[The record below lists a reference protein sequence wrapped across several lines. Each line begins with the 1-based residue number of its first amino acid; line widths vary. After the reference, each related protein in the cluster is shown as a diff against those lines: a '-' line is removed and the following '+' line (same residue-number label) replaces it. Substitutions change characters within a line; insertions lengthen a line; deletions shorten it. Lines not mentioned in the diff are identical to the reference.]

1 MVWKI
6 INVDSPGNADVYGGD
21 DIKKIMRLLSGY
33 DLKSDDTSDEVNIT
47 TDTSF
52 ASEKFRIKSPT
63 TGFNYIF
70 RGQEIDADR
79 IISLPLMTDDGEI
92 SLSATG
98 AINDWGD
105 FLQIFRHQNIKLMN
119 PANTFGYI
127 LNSSAIAAN
136 RNVTFPLLTADD
148 TLVTLNATQTLTNK
162 TLTSPTITAM
172 TINTDS
178 NTLKHGTTNNSGDLL
193 VNTGTKFDRFARG
206 GANQVPIMN
215 ATGTGMTWIDKSS
228 LQGEPGAPG
237 ESGTGDYQVPVVNNI
252 ITGTW
257 FGTAPA
263 AGSGVWSD
271 FLTSTASGTFTTSN
285 ITDSSGRMGLEF
297 DFDSDDD
304 RAGFKT
310 NALHFCRMNDPEL
323 WVRYKY
329 SVAGATHDSSTNYRV
344 VIGFTDDLSQ
354 DYGSDGQLSNTA
366 AFMWFKETD
375 DSVIQVGRNDG
386 TDTVTD
392 KDSTVS
398 VTQTN
403 TSIHTVRL
411 FGDSANNRFGISL
424 DGANATY
431 YTTEIPSATDRLG
444 CIVQFENEG
453 SNSRS
458 FELYGAYFRAKVI

>member
-6 INVDSPGNADVYGGD
+6 INIDSPGSANVYGGD

-33 DLKSDDTSDEVNIT
+33 DLKSDDTSDGVDIA
-47 TDTSF
+47 TDTRF

-70 RGQEIDADR
+70 RGQDINADR

-105 FLQIFRHQNIKLMN
+105 FLQTFRHQNIKLMN

-162 TLTSPTITAM
+162 TLTSPTISSM

-178 NTLKHGTTNNSGDLL
+178 NTLKHGTTNNAGDLL

-206 GANQVPIMN
+206 TANQVPIMN
-215 ATGTGMTWIDKSS
+215 ATGTGMTWIDKTS

-237 ESGTGDYQVPVVNNI
+237 ESGSGDYQVPVVNNI

-257 FGTAPA
+257 FGNAVA
-263 AGSGVWSD
+263 GGSGLWVN
-271 FLTSTASGTFTTSN
+271 FLTNTSN
-285 ITDSSGRMGLEF
+285 VTPTDITDGSGRMGNHY
-297 DFDSDDD
+297 DFTADDD
-304 RAGFKT
+304 RAGFRT
-310 NALHFCRMNDPEL
+310 NSTHFCRMNDPEL

-329 SVAGATHDSSTNYRV
+329 ISNGQNTDYRIV
-344 VIGFTDDLSQ
+344 MGFTTDPSA
-354 DYGSDGQLSNTA
+354 DYGSDGALNNKSC
-366 AFMWFKETD
+366 FMWFKETA
-375 DSVIQVGRNDG
+375 DSVTQVGRNDG
-386 TDTVTD
+386 DASGD
-392 KDSTVS
+392 KSSTVS
-398 VTQTN
+398 LAASNESIN
-403 TSIHTVRL
+403 TIRL
-411 FGDSANNRFGISL
+411 IGDSANNRFGVSL
-424 DGANATY
+424 NGANATY
-431 YTTEIPSATDRLG
+431 YTTEIPAASTRLG
-444 CIVQFENEG
+444 CIVQIENEDA
-453 SNSRS
+453 SDRS
-458 FELYGAYFRAKVI
+458 CEIYGAYFRAKVV